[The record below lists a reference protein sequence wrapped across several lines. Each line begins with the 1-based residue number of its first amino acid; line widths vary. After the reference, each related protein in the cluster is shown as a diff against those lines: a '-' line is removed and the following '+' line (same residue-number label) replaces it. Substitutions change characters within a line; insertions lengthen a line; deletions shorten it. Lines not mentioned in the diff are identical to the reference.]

1 MEASLGGMASGMRAA
16 AVKYS
21 ADSMETFRK
30 QIEGLIEDLQGSH
43 AEPGKLKAE
52 NPVTR
57 TQFGGGG
64 AAWGEAQG
72 AYAAYDG
79 TLSRLVELSG
89 LLNDCLEGL
98 GIAVVASKNGFEE
111 MDDDIKRKMI
121 NIHQRTFDAKE
132 KADKEAGRGAPAS
145 DGSTG
150 LEDGGIYK

>member
-1 MEASLGGMASGMRAA
+1 MEAYMGGMASGMRAQ

-30 QIEGLIEDLQGSH
+30 GVEGLIEQLQGS
-43 AEPGKLKAE
+43 AAGPGKLKAD
-52 NPVTR
+52 PVTR

-89 LLNDCLEGL
+89 LLSDCLEGL

-121 NIHQRTFDAKE
+121 QIHQRTFEAKE
-132 KADKEAGRGAPAS
+132 KAEKEAGHGAPAS
-145 DGSTG
+145 
-150 LEDGGIYK
+150 EGGEATEGGGVYK

>member
-21 ADSMETFRK
+21 ADSMESFRK
-30 QIEGLIEDLQGSH
+30 QVDGLIDQLQGSY
-43 AEPGKLKAE
+43 AGPGKLKAD
-52 NPVTR
+52 PVTR
-57 TQFGGGG
+57 SQFGGGG
-64 AAWGEAQG
+64 AAWGEAEG

-79 TLSRLVELSG
+79 TLARLVELSS
-89 LLNDCLEGL
+89 LLHDCLEGL

-132 KADKEAGRGAPAS
+132 KADKEAGRGAPQS
-145 DGSTG
+145 EGGTG
-150 LEDGGIYK
+150 LEDGGINK

>member
-1 MEASLGGMASGMRAA
+1 MQASLGGMASGMRAQ

-30 QIEGLIEDLQGSH
+30 QVEGLIEDLQGSQ
-43 AEPGKLKAE
+43 AGTGKLTAD
-52 NPVTR
+52 PVTR

-64 AAWGEAQG
+64 AAWGEAQS

-121 NIHQRTFDAKE
+121 GIHQRTFDAKE

-145 DGSTG
+145 EGGTG
-150 LEDGGIYK
+150 LEDGGNYK

>member
-1 MEASLGGMASGMRAA
+1 MEAYVGGMASGMRAQ

-30 QIEGLIEDLQGSH
+30 QVEGLIDQLQGSH
-43 AEPGKLKAE
+43 AGAGKLKAE

-64 AAWGEAQG
+64 AAWGEAES
-72 AYAAYDG
+72 AFAAYDG

-89 LLNDCLEGL
+89 LLHDCLEGL

-145 DGSTG
+145 SGDKAA
-150 LEDGGIYK
+150 EDDSSFQ

>member
-1 MEASLGGMASGMRAA
+1 MLPEVGGLTSGMRAQ

-30 QIEGLIEDLQGSH
+30 GVEGLIEQLQGSE
-43 AEPGKLKAE
+43 AGPGKLKDQ
-52 NPVTR
+52 PVSR
-57 TQFGGGG
+57 PQFGGGG

-89 LLNDCLEGL
+89 LLKDCLEGL

-121 NIHQRTFDAKE
+121 QIHQRTYEAKQ
-132 KADKEAGRGAPAS
+132 KAEKEAGNGAQAS
-145 DGSTG
+145 
-150 LEDGGIYK
+150 EGGETTEGGGDYK

>member
-1 MEASLGGMASGMRAA
+1 MEASIGGMASGMRAQ

-30 QIEGLIEDLQGSH
+30 QVEGLIEDLQGST
-43 AEPGKLKAE
+43 AGPGKLKAE
-52 NPVTR
+52 NSVTR

-72 AYAAYDG
+72 AYASYDG
-79 TLSRLVELSG
+79 TLSRLVELSS

-121 NIHQRTFDAKE
+121 DIHQRTFDAKE
-132 KADKEAGRGAPAS
+132 KADKEAGRGAPES
-145 DGSTG
+145 EGSAG
-150 LEDGGIYK
+150 FEGGGTYK